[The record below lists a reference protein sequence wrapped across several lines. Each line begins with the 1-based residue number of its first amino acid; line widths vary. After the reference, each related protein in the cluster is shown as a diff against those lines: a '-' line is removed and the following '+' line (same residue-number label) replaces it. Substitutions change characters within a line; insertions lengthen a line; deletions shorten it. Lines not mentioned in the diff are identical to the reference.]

1 MLADMLYNC
10 VALAHYLPFTTDLLV
25 SIMLAVILLPA
36 CVDVVLNVF
45 LRF

>member
-36 CVDVVLNVF
+36 CVDVVLHF
-45 LRF
+45 F